1 MANQLRTF
9 TGGLDTD
16 TAPHLMKE
24 DTYSSAMNVH
34 VALNQILTNDEN
46 GPFNNDRANEGILNM
61 IAGNVDLSDL
71 LNTVLVGTFAGY
83 DSNAV
88 TCVGYAVDEAIG
100 LKNERYLYLFLRQ
113 GHGSISTP
121 ESDNSFIVKGNIT
134 FDGLYN
140 TVTSWQVLL
149 MGTMVDDGNTFG
161 DGLQFGYKSNLVA
174 RITGNLLIFTD
185 GINAVRYIDTS
196 VDYFSYTPLI
206 PQNLLTLAVEPPIV
220 PLTAAR
226 QWVNPGGSWVYGTG
240 DPTFATI
247 TQKLNYQFTY
257 RTTNTSNL
265 VSVLSPYTFTV
276 NAVRQQALD
285 IDPFYGNRISV
296 IVEKSQRFGEDTKI
310 IDIVARS
317 VPDSKFDII
326 YQWNTD
332 DQVPKYYSLFAVTYT
347 DAQAIAA
354 HNDPGNSFQLYVNG
368 WDGSN
373 ILERL
378 DDVTANKPFDSLPL
392 RSFALETA
400 SNRLFLGNN
409 LEGYNTPAG
418 FPAITP
424 IDTTTYQFNYT
435 VTPYPAT
442 FVAYSIILADIVG
455 GVPQKWA
462 ICFFLRDTTNNK
474 NYGFP
479 KSILTYGISYS
490 NFGTIIAPTAGKKWI
505 ETPMRNIPQFISFD
519 QLVLLNETG
528 DPTPTGVGSGAADTA
543 RKNIMLEINPYFDF
557 VNNVP
562 ANSGSPYWNDIIP
575 YYTNTATQAFQTVIL
590 DNPPYLA
597 SPGSQDR
604 AFLSDTAY
612 NVGIQFYDSLFRKS
626 GVKKLTS
633 FAINPFSVKTQT
645 WVERASFFMPSGP
658 QADDV
663 IPPWAKYYSICM
675 SKNTKASTFVSF
687 CPTTLTFAY
696 KTPTGE
702 IVYNQSEVSTKYKY
716 YGLAIPLTT
725 LSGYGVGYTYA
736 EGDACEL
743 NFYNDQVGYEK
754 NITCPVLASQDGYV
768 IVLIDKDLVFNDVS
782 YITNT
787 INYVYTGAL
796 RYIAA
801 NTTLQQSEFYV
812 TLYTP
817 QKNSDILYEVSAFGP
832 INGPAGSLE
841 FGNFF
846 PNLYFGNTLECQLIG
861 DTYTQ
866 ARDGFGSILGTS
878 MNTYEKGITTWA
890 TNLGRVTPIDLI
902 GQKWLTNSIRW
913 SNVKIPNSNQNG
925 LASFDALN
933 EKTIDANSG
942 AITSLI
948 LTTKDS
954 NAGSRMLILARSGS
968 FIALLGQQQIYG
980 QDQASAF
987 VAYAD
992 VMGSI
997 TPVTGGWG
1005 CVSPKSVVTY
1015 KGVTFWAD
1023 ALNKE
1028 IIQLS
1033 GDEAKPISQQGA
1045 AYLWQQVFNKLE
1057 YNDGNI
1063 YSGDNSADLIRC
1075 GIYPYTFELF
1085 VTVPSSL
1092 FTRPDYGADCGTNN
1106 INQYVPDQDL
1116 SYVFNFKSQTWQGAY
1131 QQYPDAWIRVGD
1143 DIYST
1148 GRMYVGPSSN
1158 SQFKFLLEFINYPGL
1173 YNQFNSYLPASGPIE
1188 SWVTFPMNKAYPQTI
1203 EPLSLSVLDASTIK
1217 DIIVYD
1223 RTYANNV
1230 IPYSKYGVGG
1240 YGQIAKTNS
1249 DVFQYREGEWILPI
1263 YRNRFSNNAG
1273 ETGFVI
1279 QVNITTGGSGYTVVP
1294 NVSISP
1300 PPPGGTQATAI
1311 AVTNGNSVTNIIIT
1325 NPGSGYTAGN
1335 PFVIIDPPATIGVQA
1350 TAVSVVGII
1359 NTFDQAGVTGDR
1371 IRCKTPFVQMNIG
1384 SDITGYQNQLNIQ
1397 SVKMEYKQS
1406 TGH

>member
-61 IAGNVDLSDL
+61 IAGNVNLSDL
-71 LNTVLVGTFAGY
+71 LNTVLVGVFPGY
-83 DSNAV
+83 DSNTV

-100 LKNERYLYLFLRQ
+100 LKNERYIYLFLRQ
-113 GHGSISTP
+113 GHGIISSA

-149 MGTMVDDGNTFG
+149 MGTIVADGNTFG
-161 DGLQFGYKSNLVA
+161 DGLKFGYKSNLIA
-174 RITGNLLIFTD
+174 RVTGDLLIFTD
-185 GINAVRYIDTS
+185 GINPVRYVDIS
-196 VDYFSYTPLI
+196 IDYFLYTPLI
-206 PQNLLTLAVEPPIV
+206 PQNTLTLGVEPPIV
-220 PLTAAR
+220 PLTASRRYADPAGI
-226 QWVNPGGSWVYGTG
+226 WIYTG
-240 DPTFATI
+240 DPAYGTI
-247 TQKLNYQFTY
+247 VQKQNYQFTY

-265 VSVLSPYTFTV
+265 VSVLSPYSFTV
-276 NAVRQQALD
+276 DASRQQD
-285 IDPFYGNRISV
+285 IDVDPFVGNRISIV
-296 IVEKSQRFGEDTKI
+296 IEKTQTFSEDTKI
-310 IDIVARS
+310 IDVVSRS
-317 VPDSKFDII
+317 IPDSKFQII
-326 YQWNTD
+326 YQWNID
-332 DQVPKYYSLFAVTYT
+332 DQIPKFYSLYGVTYT
-347 DAQAIAA
+347 DAQAIQA
-354 HNDPGNSFQLYVNG
+354 HNDPGNPFQLYVNG
-368 WDGSN
+368 WDGTN
-373 ILERL
+373 ILETL

-392 RSFALETA
+392 RSFTLETA
-400 SNRLFLGNN
+400 ANRLFLGNN
-409 LEGYNTPAG
+409 IEGYDTPLGLPAITTPIDITTYSYSNASTPHPNVFRAYAISIGDNVPASKYAYCLFIRDTTANINYALPKSFLPYGVTTKNNFSGSITGSIWLDTVTRNLPQSISFNQLIKLNEQGDPTIVGSTPAG
-418 FPAITP
+418 
-424 IDTTTYQFNYT
+424 TT
-435 VTPYPAT
+435 
-442 FVAYSIILADIVG
+442 SGIV
-455 GVPQKWA
+455 
-462 ICFFLRDTTNNK
+462 RNK
-474 NYGFP
+474 
-479 KSILTYGISYS
+479 
-490 NFGTIIAPTAGKKWI
+490 
-505 ETPMRNIPQFISFD
+505 
-519 QLVLLNETG
+519 
-528 DPTPTGVGSGAADTA
+528 
-543 RKNIMLEINPYFDF
+543 IMNEINPYFAGF
-557 VNNVP
+557 NVLVTFPNN
-562 ANSGSPYWNDIIP
+562 NIWI
-575 YYTNTATQAFQTVIL
+575 YYDDAATQTFNTIIYNDA
-590 DNPPYLA
+590 DYLGP
-597 SPGSQDR
+597 SSQSN
-604 AFLSDTAY
+604 AFLPNSSY
-612 NVGIQFYDSLFRKS
+612 NIGIQFYDTLFRKS
-626 GVKKLTS
+626 GVKKLGS
-633 FAINPFSVKTQT
+633 FAIPEYNPDTQDLI
-645 WVERASFFMPSGP
+645 ERASFFMPGGP
-658 QADDV
+658 QTDDV
-663 IPPWAKYYSICM
+663 IPPWAKYYSITQ
-675 SKNTKASTFVSF
+675 SKNTKASNFISF
-687 CPTTLTFAY
+687 SPTALTFAY
-696 KTPTGE
+696 ETPTGE
-702 IVYNQSEVSTKYKY
+702 IVYNQSEVSTTYKY

-725 LSGYGVGYTYA
+725 LNAYGLGYTFA
-736 EGDACEL
+736 EGDLCEL
-743 NFYNDQVGYEK
+743 NIWDRINGVNQNF
-754 NITCPVLASQDGYV
+754 TTPVINSQDGYAIV
-768 IVLIDKDLVFNDVS
+768 IMDKDSIYNYVS

-787 INYVYTGAL
+787 IQFQNPSGTPFVAPVV
-796 RYIAA
+796 
-801 NTTLQQSEFYV
+801 TTLQADFYV

-817 QKNSDILYEVSAFGP
+817 ENTSNILYELSAFGP
-832 INGPAGSLE
+832 INGPLGSLE
-841 FGNFF
+841 FGNFY
-846 PNLYFGNTLECQLIG
+846 PNFFFGGSLECQLIG

-866 ARDGFGSILGTS
+866 ARNGCGSMVGTS

-902 GQKWLTNSIRW
+902 GSKWLTNSVRW
-913 SNVKIPNSNQNG
+913 SNVRIPNSNQNG

-942 AITSLI
+942 AITSLM

-954 NAGSRMLILARSGS
+954 NLGSRMLILARSGS
-968 FIALLGQQQIYG
+968 YIALLGQQQVYS
-980 QDQASAF
+980 QDQTTAF

-1028 IIQLS
+1028 IIQLA

-1092 FTRPDYGADCGTNN
+1092 FTRPDYGAECGTNN
-1106 INQYVPDQDL
+1106 INQYIPDQDV
-1116 SYVFNFKSQTWQGAY
+1116 SYIFNFKSQTWQGAY
-1131 QQYPDAWIRVGD
+1131 QQNPDAWIRVGD

-1173 YNQFNSYLPASGPIE
+1173 YNQFNSYASGTAPIE
-1188 SWVTFPMNKAYPQTI
+1188 AWVTFPMNKTYPQTI

-1217 DIIVYD
+1217 NIIVYD
-1223 RTYANNV
+1223 RSYANNV

-1273 ETGFVI
+1273 DTTSVTQI
-1279 QVNITTGGSGYTVVP
+1279 NITTGGSGYTVVP
-1294 NVSISP
+1294 NVSVSP
-1300 PPPGGTQATAI
+1300 PPFGGVQATAI
-1311 AVTNGNSVTNIIIT
+1311 AVTNGNSVINIIIT

-1335 PFVIIDPPATIGVQA
+1335 PFVIIDPPATVGVQA
-1350 TAVSVVGII
+1350 TAVSVLGAL
-1359 NTFDQAGVTGDR
+1359 TSFDQAGVTGDR